1 MAPVLMKV
9 TVDGGPEAA
18 DRDSILVE
26 VDPQDAVGEVQLASD
41 KAGGRSIT
49 EAHETLARS
58 FDRLGPALSVMLR
71 KLRSAENVPDHI
83 QMEFGIKLGGSA
95 GLIFAQGTAEANFA
109 VTVTWDKPASEAHA
123 GDPGGAR

>member
-9 TVDGGPEAA
+9 AVDGQSEAA
-18 DRDSILVE
+18 DNDFILVE
-26 VDPQDAVGEVQLASD
+26 VDPQDAVGEIQLASD

-49 EAHETLARS
+49 EAQETLARS

-71 KLRSAENVPDHI
+71 KLRSAENAPDHI
-83 QMEFGIKLGGSA
+83 QMEFGVKLGGSA

-109 VTVTWDKPASEAHA
+109 VTVTWDKLALEARPGA
-123 GDPGGAR
+123 PGGAR